1 MPIEL
6 ESIPFDHY
14 QRYAATAALVDALGM
29 PTATVLEVGANRQRL
44 LASFLPRSKL
54 VFSDLFEQTGVDDF
68 VQADASALPF
78 SDARFDAVVALDVIE
93 HMPAHLRAKAAVEM
107 ARVATRLVVIACP
120 LDQPWVHAAEHD
132 ANGVWRNYFGED
144 YPWLE
149 EHKEF
154 GLVAGDEIEQ
164 ALLESGYIVLR
175 FGQGDTKV
183 WAGLM
188 SAHFVKEA
196 IAEMRPLVAS
206 ADRLYNHSVFAGD
219 RSEKSYR
226 EYFIAVRSESD
237 LERIRQSS
245 VLVAQPDDA
254 AVSLLSSLGASLQPI
269 ADRIRAAESQWQ
281 LAAKKVADG
290 DAKLTAAAAEWGHA
304 VELLHESEAKQ
315 LHASEQWQATAELVR
330 SVEASLEDARD
341 QWATTVEKLRE
352 SEGKQMYASQ
362 QWQATVELM
371 QAADA
376 GLTDTRE
383 QWARTLEQLHESEAK
398 QFYVT
403 QQWQLTAERVRAAE
417 SGLEDA
423 RAEWA
428 DTVER
433 LRDSEAKQL
442 YASEQWRL
450 TAERFREAEVQLK
463 QLRLQHQSLG
473 QQFTETDV
481 RLQAE
486 LHIRQEREAVLSQ
499 TLDQLRRQTVET
511 ERARERL
518 GELEKQHEEA
528 VESMCL
534 LEEKHQLLIAEHGEL
549 AYHQDRLLTRV
560 RGLEC
565 RQRWAIG
572 GVVIVFLTA
581 IAGFFLRLI

>member
-1 MPIEL
+1 
-6 ESIPFDHY
+6 
-14 QRYAATAALVDALGM
+14 
-29 PTATVLEVGANRQRL
+29 
-44 LASFLPRSKL
+44 
-54 VFSDLFEQTGVDDF
+54 
-68 VQADASALPF
+68 
-78 SDARFDAVVALDVIE
+78 
-93 HMPAHLRAKAAVEM
+93 
-107 ARVATRLVVIACP
+107 
-120 LDQPWVHAAEHD
+120 
-132 ANGVWRNYFGED
+132 
-144 YPWLE
+144 
-149 EHKEF
+149 
-154 GLVAGDEIEQ
+154 
-164 ALLESGYIVLR
+164 
-175 FGQGDTKV
+175 
-183 WAGLM
+183 
-188 SAHFVKEA
+188 
-196 IAEMRPLVAS
+196 
-206 ADRLYNHSVFAGD
+206 
-219 RSEKSYR
+219 
-226 EYFIAVRSESD
+226 
-237 LERIRQSS
+237 
-245 VLVAQPDDA
+245 
-254 AVSLLSSLGASLQPI
+254 
-269 ADRIRAAESQWQ
+269 
-281 LAAKKVADG
+281 
-290 DAKLTAAAAEWGHA
+290 
-304 VELLHESEAKQ
+304 
-315 LHASEQWQATAELVR
+315 
-330 SVEASLEDARD
+330 LEDARD